1 MGTPRLRSCGPGRPS
16 PNQMG
21 GDEKVERQHHYG
33 KLTIRERLDA
43 VVDEGSFHEFGKT
56 AGVASYDDAGKLI
69 ELRPSNFVFGTA
81 RIDGRPVIV
90 SGDDFTVRGGSADA
104 SIIGKRLMS
113 EGIGRRTPLTT
124 RSSDRWH
131 GRGRVC
137 QDDRDGGAYLH
148 SGDPRLGHNREA
160 PRRSSVGILGPRLRG
175 RHRRRAGGHLPL
187 FGDRGATQRR

>member
-1 MGTPRLRSCGPGRPS
+1 MAWEPEIEELRAREAFAD
-16 PNQMG
+16 QMG

-90 SGDDFTVRGGSADA
+90 S
-104 SIIGKRLMS
+104 
-113 EGIGRRTPLTT
+113 RR
-124 RSSDRWH
+124 
-131 GRGRVC
+131 
-137 QDDRDGGAYLH
+137 
-148 SGDPRLGHNREA
+148 
-160 PRRSSVGILGPRLRG
+160 
-175 RHRRRAGGHLPL
+175 
-187 FGDRGATQRR
+187 